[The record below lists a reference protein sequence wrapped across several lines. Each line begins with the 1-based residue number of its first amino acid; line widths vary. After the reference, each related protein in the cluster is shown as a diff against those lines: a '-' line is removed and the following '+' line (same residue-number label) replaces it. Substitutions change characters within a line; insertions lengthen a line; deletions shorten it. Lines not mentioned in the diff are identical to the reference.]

1 MTNLFTCLSK
11 KSLSLENGS
20 GMHRDC
26 IGDGPAVLRKLFAS
40 IIFLLSLGVGNVW
53 GAVGGTLKTYNTNS
67 STFKTGYA
75 RQAGDNFVWY
85 GQKNYYGANK
95 KATHDGLK
103 PTAADLPVVKA
114 QNASATTTTTGYYWC
129 YTSESVSNVG
139 AIQITFSAKD
149 GSSTVNAYVVTS
161 STAASSGSATWT
173 KLTLLTGSPSAQGA
187 NVASAGT
194 YTFTFPKETTAKYYG
209 VVFVTSSYWR
219 ATGFQMK
226 LLEGCTAPTA
236 VAKGDLTS
244 SSFALSI
251 TDAQNAGNY
260 DVYFSTSSTAPTA
273 STAAG
278 SFSTVDTKTPTIS
291 SGVAANATYYVW
303 ARSAKTVSSVTYKSA
318 WVALTG
324 NTLTT
329 PAAAVCDA
337 PSAPTNS
344 SVSATGVTFTEGTS
358 GNYHFYCN
366 TTNSTSG
373 ATSSTYTTVSG
384 TSKDTTG
391 LSYGTTYYYWA
402 RKDCGGGSTSSWVA
416 GSGTTFTTTCPN
428 PTSISAGTI
437 TKNGATF
444 TITDNN
450 SPKINSFG
458 SGYGYDIYWNTSST
472 PAPDGNTTPSATT
485 EDLSKT
491 VTGLTAGTTYY
502 YWVRGK
508 GPNAKSS
515 WVSGGN
521 FTTLHE
527 YTLSYK
533 ETDGTA
539 NGSGTVV
546 ENATSFTN
554 TSAPSKTG
562 HDLEG
567 FYAENTLT
575 TKVANSSRQFVAN
588 VSNWTGTGGAYT
600 KGENANLYLK
610 WTPQTYTI
618 SSTLSGCSW
627 ETDIDD
633 ASYEYT
639 GDADA
644 VSGTVNPSS
653 GKGCPSSITVTM
665 GGSTLT
671 PSTDYTWSVN
681 TAGVGTFLLKKVI
694 TGNVVVTISAQ
705 PMVKWMA
712 GGQVFASKIGTAGT
726 ALTNPGTPDNSDYCD
741 GTKVFVGWSATN
753 IGATP
758 TNNQPSDLFTDAT
771 SKTIPAGGATYYAVF
786 AASSGTPSTS
796 YAAITSGLASG
807 NYVLAYSFDGGT
819 QIVLENGPDGGDSSS
834 KLEGYNL
841 SLSTEKYSNPGAAYI
856 WQLQAQNDGSYYIYN
871 LAKGLYVNA
880 ATNNLTLSTTPTKF
894 TIAYDG
900 TNSRWTIRLT
910 SSDTYYMHGYV
921 NKTTIDWR
929 SSTSGS
935 DSRYRVYLYKNEGTQ
950 TFSGYV
956 TTCGTTYTVTKA
968 GSPAGTVTGGTFTAT
983 PATAIEDATI
993 TLSATPGADYR
1004 FGSWTIT
1011 NTSTTA
1017 DLTSSVSLSGQ
1028 TASATFSMP
1037 AANVTVTP
1045 TFVAKCQTPTF
1056 SVSEGTYNND
1066 QLVTITCATSS
1077 ATIKYTT
1084 DGSDPATYGKT
1095 YSGQVTI
1102 NADNTTLKAVAIKAG
1117 HENSEVASATYR
1129 LKCAT
1134 PTFTASPGLQ
1144 NSKYLGTQTVTL
1156 ATTTTGSITYY
1167 YTTGATPADPTESS
1181 TEYEDGIEVS
1191 STATVKA
1198 IATKSGYQNSDVGSA
1213 SYTITAAHTVTWMNQ
1228 NDAVNP
1234 LKTERVENGAAP
1246 TAFPTESKSG
1256 CNSYTHF
1263 YGWAEDNFT
1272 TPVTNPNSSSTIKV
1286 YRDASELPN
1295 ESSDVTYYAV
1305 WADAAPGWTKASS
1318 IAAGDVVIIV
1328 NETNYREIKSLST
1341 SSSHADTAIY
1351 ATTPRGVCP
1360 FTVVAASTSG
1370 FLFKTSDNKY
1380 ATAGSGNYLYKTEI
1394 TALSPENDDQRW
1406 TVTFDNGDARILNT
1420 GYDTRYIRYNSAQP
1434 RFAAY
1439 AKSDANPYGSQ
1450 NPVQLYKYS
1459 DVNCV
1464 TKCCTPLD
1472 DINGDKTSLVYNG
1485 VTLTWDDIDHV
1496 TAWTVTG
1503 VDGSSVAVPA
1513 GNIGTPT
1520 DEGSTY
1526 SCAITGL
1533 SQYTDYTFTITP
1545 TPADGYCDAS
1555 DEVIFKTPCVAPSSL
1570 SISSTGS
1577 KWDFCA
1583 GESMTLTVSG
1593 TNVSGSATYQWQ
1605 KYNSSTTEWD
1615 DIDGAESASYAVASM
1630 AASNA
1635 GQYRCTVTNPGSSCD
1650 ATTSGVWV
1658 RLWQLYIN
1666 NGTADAWQSLDF
1678 SNTNTGTG
1686 SNTTVFLTS
1695 DKGYKFK
1702 LKDNTGG
1709 YFGLNSK
1716 TVTTTESNITL
1727 NGTGDDVNVTSG
1739 LEGNYTFA
1747 IDYASSG
1754 TKDNPKISIT
1764 YPVANQANNRNI
1776 WFDKS
1781 VITGWTDAGTSDI
1794 FYRIGTSTGHTNNT
1808 KTGGT
1813 AWTLVPGTD
1822 RFYTTKTM
1830 AFNGFEVWQIA
1841 NNIAWCDDSDDS
1853 HDIYV
1858 VKPNSPSTTDYDI
1871 TRSIVHQKYVVGEG
1885 GVTLV
1890 PTTKKN
1896 TDSYGCDYWYVTK
1909 TDGMLK
1915 HTATITAY
1923 SHGTVTVA
1931 YTKYDGTGAANFTS
1945 GSNDDLAHRCI
1956 LTITAVA
1963 DAGYQLTSL
1972 QVNSS
1977 DIDSGDEHILDDD
1990 ATITAVF
1997 TAQMST
2003 VTLKPNGGS
2012 GSDQTVTATYDA
2024 SMPGTLS
2031 GGGDIVK
2038 PSRDNYSFT
2047 GYFDNTSGGTQYYT
2061 STLTSAKI
2069 WDKTGAQNLYAQW
2082 QGDSYTITFKDKGD
2096 NAYSGSNGGS
2106 LPTSHTYGAATAL
2119 VDGVKTGYHFDGW
2132 YTDASC
2138 TAGNEV
2144 TSIDATAITASTT
2157 YYAKWTIENYDVT
2170 WMVNGENYTTGDPSG
2185 NADYNTQVST
2195 LPTAPSAPEGCSDK
2209 VFKGWSTSNLGK
2221 TTGQS
2226 APADLFTTA
2235 GGSPTITAATTFY
2248 AVWADETPE
2257 SSTTTWTKQD
2267 NTTDY
2272 ATGTYIIVTKDNY
2285 AFNGIMSSGHGQIV
2299 SSGAVSFTAN
2309 VATSIP
2315 SGAQEL
2321 TLTRIGTKQYR
2332 ISMVEVIEDVPT
2344 TKYLYAKAASSG
2356 NLSWTTESTEYGT
2369 YYWYNSDTGG
2379 PLRYH
2384 HGYGKSGT
2392 DYAYL
2397 RTSGTTTGG
2406 SIRTYGNAGGDGTI
2420 YLVKK
2425 GTVVTPASWNNYVTE
2440 CDAPAECGTPTFSV
2454 DAGTYTEVQT
2464 VTISTVTDGA
2474 TIRYTTD
2481 GTAPTSSS
2489 GTVYSEP
2496 VEIGCTTTLKAIAYK
2511 DGREDSEVGSVAIT
2525 IKVPDPTFSVNSGT
2539 YYAVQNVTLS
2549 CDLDGATIYYETTN
2563 DGTDPATPTS
2573 SSTEYTGAISIPAN
2587 STIKVSAIA
2596 IKDGC
2601 ATASDVVTKTY
2612 VVRVGTNYT
2621 LVTDVND
2628 LNEGDKVVIVAD
2640 NGSTRNAVNTYAA
2653 GNDRPSTN
2661 DFDFAN
2667 NEKTAVSVYPLKV
2680 GDTYTVQVFELQGG
2694 PGAWVFKAVTDDTK
2708 KYLGLKDD
2716 NTYLKTYTADS
2727 DDQTKWTIS
2736 ISTGIAHIANKQR
2749 TTRYI
2754 EYNSSGSKF
2763 ACYTSN
2769 QTARTKLYSVP
2780 TTDPVIKVEGT
2791 LSAFA
2796 GCTTEASAAQS
2807 FYVSGKNL
2815 SAGIHVAAP
2824 TGYEVSLSSGSGYDD
2839 AIDIARVG
2847 TAVAKTQVYV
2857 RIKTEQSAGSPSGN
2871 VVVSVSDD
2879 GLSKNVAVSGTVS
2892 AADTYIDRMHG
2903 NSTTYKC
2910 LSYNA
2915 PDLDDGDMETGT
2927 DCEKNYAIF
2936 QGWVAADDINLD
2948 GTLKAGATVIS
2959 EGTSMTASGTTYYSV
2974 WEAVAE

>member
-1 MTNLFTCLSK
+1 MKTKIMNLFRMMEKSLKMGKSGEMGKSLKSLKSLMQIFATYATYASANFEGKESNERTEMYRVKSRITSTCLRLASLFTSTRIHLASLICLCMLTVGVGQMWGTVLFHETFGNNTGSARAWSDTYSVKSGVSAVYSGASYTITSAKQSK
-11 KSLSLENGS
+11 NTMGSTASGLMGNQAATGTFIVGPLNVANYTSLAISNYWGISASPWHANSFLKCSYSTDGSSYTLLARTDANGNPSTGVNGNNNYVNATYSLPAAAQVSTLYLKFEFYHYKLDKSSKQIGQGYLDEVELTGTAAASCTTNPTVSAAGNSSITSSSATVSCSGGISSLGSAGCSISSYGFVIGSSANPSIGGS
-20 GMHRDC
+20 GVTKHE
-26 IGDGPAVLRKLFAS
+26 
-40 IIFLLSLGVGNVW
+40 VG
-53 GAVGGTLKTYNTNS
+53 TSY
-67 STFKTGYA
+67 
-75 RQAGDNFVWY
+75 
-85 GQKNYYGANK
+85 
-95 KATHDGLK
+95 
-103 PTAADLPVVKA
+103 
-114 QNASATTTTTGYYWC
+114 TTTG
-129 YTSESVSNVG
+129 TS
-139 AIQITFSAKD
+139 FSKD
-149 GSSTVNAYVVTS
+149 
-161 STAASSGSATWT
+161 
-173 KLTLLTGSPSAQGA
+173 LTG
-187 NVASAGT
+187 
-194 YTFTFPKETTAKYYG
+194 
-209 VVFVTSSYWR
+209 
-219 ATGFQMK
+219 
-226 LLEGCTAPTA
+226 
-236 VAKGDLTS
+236 LTP
-244 SSFALSI
+244 
-251 TDAQNAGNY
+251 G
-260 DVYFSTSSTAPTA
+260 
-273 STAAG
+273 
-278 SFSTVDTKTPTIS
+278 
-291 SGVAANATYYVW
+291 ATYYV
-303 ARSAKTVSSVTYKSA
+303 RSYATN
-318 WVALTG
+318 G
-324 NTLTT
+324 N
-329 PAAAVCDA
+329 
-337 PSAPTNS
+337 
-344 SVSATGVTFTEGTS
+344 
-358 GNYHFYCN
+358 
-366 TTNSTSG
+366 
-373 ATSSTYTTVSG
+373 
-384 TSKDTTG
+384 
-391 LSYGTTYYYWA
+391 
-402 RKDCGGGSTSSWVA
+402 
-416 GSGTTFTTTCPN
+416 
-428 PTSISAGTI
+428 
-437 TKNGATF
+437 
-444 TITDNN
+444 
-450 SPKINSFG
+450 G
-458 SGYGYDIYWNTSST
+458 SGYGTQTS
-472 PAPDGNTTPSATT
+472 
-485 EDLSKT
+485 
-491 VTGLTAGTTYY
+491 
-502 YWVRGK
+502 
-508 GPNAKSS
+508 
-515 WVSGGN
+515 
-521 FTTLHE
+521 FTMLNE
-527 YTLSYK
+527 YTLTFK
-533 ETDGTA
+533 EWDGGGA
-539 NGSGTVV
+539 ASGSPSTGTVV
-546 ENATSFTN
+546 QNATSFSFGATAPTKTGHTIEGFYTN
-554 TSAPSKTG
+554 TSASSG
-562 HDLEG
+562 V
-567 FYAENTLT
+567 
-575 TKVANSSRQFVAN
+575 KVANSSRQFVAG
-588 VSNWTGTGGAYT
+588 VTDWTDGSSHYTGS
-600 KGENANLYLK
+600 NANLYIK
-610 WTPQTYTI
+610 WAPETYTI
-618 SSTLSGCSW
+618 SSSLSGCSW
-627 ETDIDD
+627 ETDIAD

-639 GDADA
+639 GDANA

-653 GKGCPSSITVTM
+653 GKGCPSTITVTM

-694 TGNVVVTISAQ
+694 TGNVVVTITAQ

-726 ALTNPGTPDNSDYCD
+726 ALTNPGTPDNGVYCD

-758 TNNQPSDLFTDAT
+758 TNTEPTDLFPSADAT
-771 SKTIPAGGATYYAVF
+771 SLTIPAAGATYYAVF
-786 AASSGTPSTS
+786 AAVTGTYGKFKRVTTSSASTDI
-796 YAAITSGLASG
+796 AAGQQIAI
-807 NYVLAYSFDGGT
+807 VAYDDKKSSWHILGINAGGT
-819 QIVLENGPDGGDSSS
+819 AYDDASAPSETSSQIDTPAKRFIWTIS
-834 KLEGYNL
+834 K
-841 SLSTEKYSNPGAAYI
+841 S
-856 WQLQAQNDGSYYIYN
+856 GSYWIFTN
-871 LAKGLYVNA
+871 KNTTSKKIA
-880 ATNNLTLSTTPTKF
+880 ASTTTSNNTLNISTQTYDKW
-894 TIAYDG
+894 AYG
-900 TNSRWTIRLT
+900 TNTYGTNTFYLRQYG
-910 SSDTYYMHGYV
+910 SSDLTANALERYNVSWKIYAGSYTDGQAFQLKFYV
-921 NKTTIDWR
+921 PNYTA
-929 SSTSGS
+929 
-935 DSRYRVYLYKNEGTQ
+935 
-950 TFSGYV
+950 SGYV
-956 TTCGTTYTVTKA
+956 TTCGTTYTVTK
-968 GSPAGTVTGGTFTAT
+968 GTESGGTFTVSPT
-983 PATAIEDATI
+983 TAIEDATI
-993 TLSATPGADYR
+993 TLSATPSADYR
-1004 FGSWTIT
+1004 FGEWVIT

-1017 DLTSSVSLSGQ
+1017 DVTSSVNLSGQ
-1028 TASATFSMP
+1028 TASATFDMP
-1037 AANVTVTP
+1037 AYGVTVTP

-1056 SVSEGTYNND
+1056 SVSAGTYNND
-1066 QLVTITCATSS
+1066 QTVTISCATSS

-1084 DGSDPATYGKT
+1084 DGRDPATYGTT
-1095 YSGQVTI
+1095 YSGPVTI
-1102 NADNTTLKAVAIKAG
+1102 NTDNTTLKAVAIKAS

-1134 PTFTASPGLQ
+1134 PTFSASPGLVGT
-1144 NSKYLGTQTVTL
+1144 KYLGTQTVTP
-1156 ATTTTGSITYY
+1156 ASTTTGSVTFY
-1167 YTTGATPADPTESS
+1167 YTTDGGTPTTGS
-1181 TEYEDGIEVS
+1181 TEYSDGIEVS
-1191 STATVKA
+1191 SSTTVKA

-1246 TAFPTESKSG
+1246 AAFPTESKSG

-1341 SSSHADTAIY
+1341 SSSYADTAIY

-1420 GYDTRYIRYNSAQP
+1420 GYNTRYIRYNSAQP

-1439 AKSDANPYGSQ
+1439 AKSDTNPYGSQ
-1450 NPVQLYKYS
+1450 NPVQLYKHS
-1459 DVNCV
+1459 DVDCV

-1472 DINGDKTSLVYNG
+1472 DINGDKTDLEYNS
-1485 VTLTWDDIDHV
+1485 VTLTWTDIDHV
-1496 TAWTVTG
+1496 SSWAVTG
-1503 VDGSSVAVPA
+1503 VDGEDNAVPA
-1513 GNIGTPT
+1513 GNIGTPSSG
-1520 DEGSTY
+1520 GSTY
-1526 SCAITGL
+1526 SCTITGL
-1533 SQYTDYTFTITP
+1533 SQYTDYTFTISAT
-1545 TPADGYCDAS
+1545 ADDGYCDAS
-1555 DEVIFKTPCVAPSSL
+1555 DEVSFKTPCVAPSSL
-1570 SISSTGS
+1570 SIAATGS
-1577 KWDFCA
+1577 KWDYCA

-1593 TNVSGSATYQWQ
+1593 TNVSTSATYQWQ
-1605 KYNSSTTEWD
+1605 KHDGSKWD
-1615 DIDGAESASYAVASM
+1615 DIDGATSASYTKNPM
-1630 AASNA
+1630 AAADA
-1635 GQYRCTVTNPGSSCD
+1635 GQYRCIVTNPGSSCD
-1650 ATTSGVWV
+1650 ATTDGVWV

-1678 SNTNTGTG
+1678 SNTGTGTG
-1686 SNTTVFLTS
+1686 SNTSVFLTS
-1695 DKGYKFK
+1695 DKGYQFK
-1702 LKDNTGG
+1702 LINNNGG

-1716 TVTTTESNITL
+1716 TVTTNESNITL
-1727 NGTGDDVNVTSG
+1727 NGTGANVNVTSG

-1747 IDYASSG
+1747 INYSD
-1754 TKDNPKISIT
+1754 KNNPKVSIT
-1764 YPVANQANNRNI
+1764 YPVANQANNRSI

-1794 FYRIGTSTGHTNNT
+1794 FYRIGTSSGHTNNT

-1822 RFYTTKTM
+1822 KFYTTKTM
-1830 AFNGFEVWQIA
+1830 AFDGFEVWQIA

-1858 VKPNSPSTTDYDI
+1858 VKPNNPSTTDYDI

-1915 HTATITAY
+1915 HTATISSY
-1923 SHGTVTVA
+1923 SHGTVTVS
-1931 YTKYDGTGAANFTS
+1931 YNKYDGTGSASFTS

-1956 LTITAVA
+1956 LTIAAVP
-1963 DAGYQLTSL
+1963 DAGYSLTSL
-1972 QVNSS
+1972 QVNSAAFT
-1977 DIDSGDEHILDDD
+1977 SGNEHILSAD

-1997 TAQMST
+1997 TPQTST

-2038 PSRDNYSFT
+2038 PSRDHYSFT

-2082 QGDSYTITFKDKGD
+2082 QGDSYTITFKDKGN

-2132 YTDASC
+2132 FTDASC

-2144 TSIDATAITASTT
+2144 TSIGATAITANTT
-2157 YYAKWTIENYDVT
+2157 YYAKWTIENYSVT
-2170 WMVNGENYTTGDPSG
+2170 WMVNGEEYTTGDPSG
-2185 NADYNTQVST
+2185 NANYNTKVAT

-2226 APADLFTTA
+2226 APGDLFTTA
-2235 GGSPTITAATTFY
+2235 DGSPAITSATTFY
-2248 AVWADETPE
+2248 AVFADETPE
-2257 SSTTTWTKQD
+2257 SSTTTWTKTS
-2267 NTTDY
+2267 NTSDLT
-2272 ATGTYIIVTKDNY
+2272 TGTYAILTHQLK
-2285 AFNGIMSSGHGQIV
+2285 AFNGTISSGHG
-2299 SSGAVSFTAN
+2299 AVTSTAFTFTDN
-2309 VATSIP
+2309 VATSAP
-2315 SGAQEL
+2315 DGMQEV
-2321 TLTRIGTKQYR
+2321 TITRVAANQFR
-2332 ISMVEVIEDVPT
+2332 ISRVIDIEDVPT
-2344 TKYLYAKAASSG
+2344 TQYLHATKCQSG
-2356 NLSWTTESTEYGT
+2356 GLAWSTETGSN
-2369 YYWYNSDTGG
+2369 YWYNNST
-2379 PLRYH
+2379 
-2384 HGYGKSGT
+2384 GYGIRYSVKYTFNKVETNPYMLST
-2392 DYAYL
+2392 TNDTPF
-2397 RTSGTTTGG
+2397 RTSGNDG
-2406 SIRTYGNAGGDGTI
+2406 SN
-2420 YLVKK
+2420 YLWFAKK
-2425 GTVVTPASWNNYVTE
+2425 GSAVVPASWSNYVTL

-2454 DAGTYTEVQT
+2454 DEDTYTETQS
-2464 VTISTVTDGA
+2464 VTISTTTPGA

-2481 GTAPTSSS
+2481 GTDPTSSS

-2496 VEIGCTTTLKAIAYK
+2496 VEISCTTTLKAIAYK
-2511 DGREDSEVGSVAIT
+2511 AERDDSEVGSVDIT

-2549 CDLDGATIYYETTN
+2549 CDMDGATIYYETTN
-2563 DGTDPATPTS
+2563 DGTDPTTPTS

-2612 VVRVGTNYT
+2612 VVRIGTNYT

-2667 NEKTAVSVYPLKV
+2667 NEKTAVTVYPLKV

-2708 KYLGLKDD
+2708 KYLGLKED
-2716 NTYLKTYTADS
+2716 NTYLKTYVDNTDN
-2727 DDQTKWTIS
+2727 QTKWSIS
-2736 ISTGIAHIANKQR
+2736 ISTGIAHITNNQY
-2749 TTRYI
+2749 TSRYI

-2974 WEAVAE
+2974 WEALAE